1 MGSDAATAPR
11 FDSVTRYLCWDHSRL
26 ARLLEQV
33 KDQVAEGRLKEA
45 RELYR
50 SYDAGVS
57 RHLRVE
63 QELVYP
69 LFEARTGITPGPTET
84 LRQEHEQVQHAVRM
98 MREGLAVLDVQGFE
112 AGVRY
117 LDETLPAHNSKEE
130 HVLYPTMDA
139 MLTERERQTLSERLQ
154 RE

>member
-1 MGSDAATAPR
+1 VESEAAATPE
-11 FDSVTRYLCWDHSRL
+11 FDTVTRYLCWDHCRL
-26 ARLLEQV
+26 AGLLEAV
-33 KDQVAEGRLKEA
+33 KREVASGRLKAA

-50 SYDAGVS
+50 SYDAGFA

-63 QELVYP
+63 QELLYP
-69 LFEARTGITPGPTET
+69 LFEARTGITSGPTAT
-84 LRQEHEQVQHAVRM
+84 LRQEHEEVQQAIKM
-98 MREGLAVLDVQGFE
+98 MRDGLAVLDAPVFL
-112 AGVRY
+112 AGARF

-139 MLTERERQTLSERLQ
+139 LLSEKERLALSERLQ